1 MCSLFRYKNQ
11 NKGSK
16 CTKISIR
23 EVSDN
28 HRKKRMQISNF
39 NPLKL
44 IFGSGLDL
52 KKLSINQVEDY
63 MIKIEQFQVQFGID
77 V

>member
-1 MCSLFRYKNQ
+1 MRSLLKYINQ

-28 HRKKRMQISNF
+28 YRKKCIQTSNF
-39 NPLKL
+39 DPLKL

-63 MIKIEQFQVQFGID
+63 VIKIEQFQVKFCID

>member
-28 HRKKRMQISNF
+28 HRKKCIETSNF
-39 NPLKL
+39 DPLKL
-44 IFGSGLDL
+44 IFGSGVDL

-63 MIKIEQFQVQFGID
+63 VIKIEQFQVQFCID